1 MARVELREEG
11 GVMVVV
17 MEEEEKEVEKVE
29 EGTGEEK
36 GVEEME
42 E

>member
-1 MARVELREEG
+1 MVELREEG
-11 GVMVVV
+11 GVMVVM
-17 MEEEEKEVEKVE
+17 MEEVEKEVEKVE
-29 EGTGEEK
+29 EETGEEK